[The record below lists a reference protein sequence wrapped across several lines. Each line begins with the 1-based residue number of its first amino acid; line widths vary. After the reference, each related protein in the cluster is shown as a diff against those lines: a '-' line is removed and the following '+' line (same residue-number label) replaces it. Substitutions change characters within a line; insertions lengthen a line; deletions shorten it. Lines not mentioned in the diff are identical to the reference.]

1 MTPHEIT
8 HYLDSFVNWETRS
21 LADPPALFKLER
33 IRRLLDLIGN
43 PQDTFKVIHVAG
55 SKGKGSTCVF
65 IAHILQS
72 AGYKIGLYTSPHL
85 KDCRERI
92 RIVEPPGLKSAAPSL
107 KQKLFHNPY
116 PRTLSPEILRK
127 GLSAD
132 SVGQEEGAIFSD
144 AIRWDTLARAIED
157 LRPAIERMR
166 ADASLGRLTFFEV
179 YTALALYHFHQEKV
193 DFAVLETGLG
203 GRLDATNAASSLVC
217 AITPISL
224 EHTEILGS
232 SLRQIAA
239 EKAGI
244 IKDCR
249 QRVVLAPQERG
260 PMDVLRRRCEE
271 FSIDPILVGR
281 DILYALQGMDEH
293 GSIVHLKGQRGDYPD
308 LRVSLLGEHQVVNA
322 ATALGIVECLQE
334 SGVSIGREAIS
345 HGLRQA
351 FWPGRFEVLLKGRQ
365 VILDGAH
372 NKASAL
378 CLKEGVKKFF
388 PGRRVVLVLG
398 VSNDKDRKGIAE
410 ALAGLPAEAVVATKA
425 DHPRAHDFDDG
436 ELKEMFPGTECLRSR
451 GIRQAL
457 ALAYERTGPE
467 DIVLVTGS
475 LFLVAQVRD
484 LINVSSI

>member
-1 MTPHEIT
+1 M
-8 HYLDSFVNWETRS
+8 
-21 LADPPALFKLER
+21 ADPPAPFKLER

-65 IAHILQS
+65 ISHILQS
-72 AGYKIGLYTSPHL
+72 SGYKTGLYTSPHL
-85 KDCRERI
+85 NDLRERI
-92 RIVEPPGLKSAAPSL
+92 RILG
-107 KQKLFHNPY
+107 
-116 PRTLSPEILRK
+116 
-127 GLSAD
+127 AD
-132 SVGQEEGAIFSD
+132 SAGQEERAIFSD
-144 AIRWDTLARAIED
+144 AIRWGQLAKAIED

-203 GRLDATNAASSLVC
+203 GRLDATNAVSSLVC

-244 IKDCR
+244 IKDRR
-249 QRVVLAPQERG
+249 QRVVLAVQEKE

-271 FSIDPILVGR
+271 FGIEPVLVGR
-281 DILYALQGMDEH
+281 DIRYASKGGDQY
-293 GSIVHLKGQRGDYPD
+293 GSIVHLKGRGGDYPD
-308 LRVSLLGEHQVVNA
+308 IRISLLGEHQIVNA

-345 HGLRQA
+345 QGLREA

-388 PGRRVVLVLG
+388 PGRRVVVVLG
-398 VSNDKDRKGIAE
+398 ISNDKDRKGIAE
-410 ALAGLPAEAVVATKA
+410 ALAGLSAEAVIATKA
-425 DHPRAHDFDDG
+425 DHPRACDFDDG

-475 LFLVAQVRD
+475 LFLVGQARD
-484 LINVSSI
+484 LIMAGSGYASV